1 MLVPQPIRRARK
13 VAAIG
18 RQFARGRRFG
28 QQLSE
33 GVPSGDVSPTQLEAY
48 FDALSEGPGVWK
60 WRHYFDV
67 YDRHF
72 RKFVGRPVT
81 VLEIG
86 VYSGGSIE
94 MWRSYLGPQ
103 ARIIGVD
110 IEPACTA
117 YERPGVDIVIGDQ
130 GDPEFWSSFLPDL
143 DGIDIV
149 IDDGGHLFGQQITT
163 LEALLPRLNPGGVYV
178 CEDVHGE
185 GNVFHAYMGG
195 LQGNLHHWAQQEVGT
210 DSVHETTPFQSS
222 VHSVHVYP
230 YVWVIEKNESR
241 VDRLVAAKR
250 GSRWQ
255 PFLEGI
261 RVPGDGSGSA
271 APGASR

>member
-1 MLVPQPIRRARK
+1 MTVTSLAARVRK
-13 VAAIG
+13 LGAIG

-28 QQLSE
+28 RQLLVDTPPAE
-33 GVPSGDVSPTQLEAY
+33 SGINALTAY

-72 RKFVGRPVT
+72 STFVGKPVT
-81 VLEIG
+81 LLEIG
-86 VYSGGSIE
+86 VFSGGSID
-94 MWRSYLGPQ
+94 MWRAYLGPQ

-130 GDPEFWSSFLPDL
+130 GDAAFWESFLTDVG
-143 DGIDIV
+143 GIDIV
-149 IDDGGHLFGQQITT
+149 IDDGGHEFHQQVVT

-195 LQGNLHHWAQQEVGT
+195 LQGNLHDWEQREVGA
-210 DSVHETTPFQSS
+210 DSVHDTTAFQSA
-222 VHSVHVYP
+222 VHSIHVYP
-230 YVWVIEKNESR
+230 YVWVIERNQGA
-241 VDRLVAAKR
+241 VDTMVAAKR
-250 GSRWQ
+250 GSQWQ
-255 PFLEGI
+255 PFLNGV
-261 RVPGDGSGSA
+261 RLPGE
-271 APGASR
+271 R